1 MAGSPAGDLQGHHSA
16 LASLCSGRGGGK
28 ADAGLLCGSSWGF
41 FPLWVVHPDLCALAC
56 ECVRPLGVG
65 GTGGEGGGSQVESP
79 WARIVREG
87 DPPDRGGPGAA
98 PEEAGRGGSG
108 GISNLPRPSLW
119 PGRSVSGC
127 GGGAPGRGRGEGR
140 AGATRA
146 SGAAPSPPTP
156 VRARPRSVLAAAPR
170 LAAAARVGRSG
181 PSAPDQPPPPVAP
194 LARGRAHGRSRPAA
208 RGLSGPSKRS
218 AAIGA
223 GDSRAR
229 HPAPSAG
236 HDPRRDRGAA
246 PQQTSR
252 QVSAPRAPRGG
263 FPGARNL
270 EAGVGWVPGRQV
282 P

>member
-1 MAGSPAGDLQGHHSA
+1 MEKRMQGCCVAPAGA
-16 LASLCSGRGGGK
+16 FSLSGS
-28 ADAGLLCGSSWGF
+28 CIQI
-41 FPLWVVHPDLCALAC
+41 
-56 ECVRPLGVG
+56 CVRLPVSVCVRSGLGG
-65 GTGGEGGGSQVESP
+65 QEGRGGGSQVESP
-79 WARIVREG
+79 WARILREG

-181 PSAPDQPPPPVAP
+181 PSAPDQPPRWPHW
-194 LARGRAHGRSRPAA
+194 RAGERTAA
-208 RGLSGPSKRS
+208 
-218 AAIGA
+218 
-223 GDSRAR
+223 
-229 HPAPSAG
+229 
-236 HDPRRDRGAA
+236 
-246 PQQTSR
+246 
-252 QVSAPRAPRGG
+252 
-263 FPGARNL
+263 
-270 EAGVGWVPGRQV
+270 PGRQRGG
-282 P
+282 